1 MGRVGRVQIKNNSR
15 WFECSSI
22 TKKKGFIK
30 MKKNHNAA
38 HQRHADSIIL
48 QTETTTS
55 QYVFEISG
63 EFANIDDK
71 LSPLYDASGNIYG
84 FTLPDGR
91 ACDLAICLRCED
103 KKGDEKWIVSEEE
116 MAELGLDGLIYDR
129 AEFSVNDEYD
139 NGK

>member
-1 MGRVGRVQIKNNSR
+1 
-15 WFECSSI
+15 
-22 TKKKGFIK
+22 
-30 MKKNHNAA
+30 MKKNQSELGSSHKAMRL
-38 HQRHADSIIL
+38 QRGTPE
-48 QTETTTS
+48 QETTTS

-63 EFANIDDK
+63 EFTYIDDK
-71 LSPLYDASGNIYG
+71 LRPLLDASGNIYG

-91 ACDLAICLRCED
+91 ECDLAICLRVED
-103 KKGDEKWIVSEEE
+103 KKGDEKWLVSEKE